1 MFSSLSLSSSLVSVL
16 FPSFSFLLLLLPS
29 LLFCLV
35 ASTASPSSSYLSLS
49 FSSFLILLFFTSYV
63 EWSTFV
69 FHLSRPAVGLPAA
82 RPPIRPTVAV
92 YSVLCLS
99 VVALDPSGSIRRHL
113 QLLDANYL
121 AMCRPF
127 SFVACISMVA
137 ICRLPVC
144 LSGYFRRL
152 AVDIFPPVVECL
164 PCPPVSHLSVA
175 VYVRWSDHLF
185 GYHRRHRCR
194 RRPVGRGVCQ
204 QTVYAWS
211 ASRAILPILQH
222 TSMHSGTPRRSK
234 ASVGSFSSSDHH
246 HGH

>member
-69 FHLSRPAVGLPAA
+69 CHLSRPAVGLPAA
-82 RPPIRPTVAV
+82 RLSPI

-99 VVALDPSGSIRRHL
+99 AVALDPSGSIRRHL
-113 QLLDANYL
+113 RLLDAGCL

-127 SFVACISMVA
+127 SFVGCISIVA

-152 AVDIFPPVVECL
+152 AVVIFPPVVECL

-175 VYVRWSDHLF
+175 VYVHLSNRLF
-185 GYHRRHRCR
+185 DYHYRHRCH

-211 ASRAILPILQH
+211 ASRVILPILQH
-222 TSMHSGTPRRSK
+222 TSLHSGTPRRSK

-246 HGH
+246 HRH